1 MAVLSYRR
9 ARNRYK
15 DDGDMLETLHR
26 MEEFDEFHL
35 LRSGNISTGERVKKL
50 TEKTEEPEKDTK
62 EEKTEDRLSLFFQDL
77 EEQLKG
83 IMGTKVQIRRK
94 DEKKGRIEIEYYSPE
109 ELERITELLQ
119 SLQG

>member
-1 MAVLSYRR
+1 SDKEEQFALAQKIAQKGLSVR
-9 ARNRYK
+9 
-15 DDGDMLETLHR
+15 ETEKL
-26 MEEFDEFHL
+26 
-35 LRSGNISTGERVKKL
+35 VKKL

>member
-1 MAVLSYRR
+1 MIDHA
-9 ARNRYK
+9 
-15 DDGDMLETLHR
+15 DGAKP
-26 MEEFDEFHL
+26 
-35 LRSGNISTGERVKKL
+35 V
-50 TEKTEEPEKDTK
+50 
-62 EEKTEDRLSLFFQDL
+62 